1 MKKEVVND
9 FSTRYQDT
17 CTKKDLTVATLLDR
31 RFKSKPFLSDRDRL
45 DAYHELT
52 VQAVF
57 SLSSVKSKAAVK
69 VAQSEATVE
78 LPALPN
84 FPNESHD
91 DLHTVPS
98 PAKKMR
104 QETKESE

>member
-1 MKKEVVND
+1 M
-9 FSTRYQDT
+9 
-17 CTKKDLTVATLLDR
+17 
-31 RFKSKPFLSDRDRL
+31 
-45 DAYHELT
+45 
-52 VQAVF
+52 QAVF
-57 SLSSVKSKAAVK
+57 TLSSVKSKAAIK

-84 FPNESHD
+84 FPNESYD

-104 QETKESE
+104 QETRESESVMNNPTRPTAMSSLFGDI

>member
-1 MKKEVVND
+1 M
-9 FSTRYQDT
+9 
-17 CTKKDLTVATLLDR
+17 
-31 RFKSKPFLSDRDRL
+31 
-45 DAYHELT
+45 
-52 VQAVF
+52 QAVF
-57 SLSSVKSKAAVK
+57 SLSSVTSKAAVK
-69 VAQSEATVE
+69 VDTSEVAQSEATVE

-104 QETKESE
+104 Q